1 MYTIF
6 DKGGG
11 FLATVSETPDLK
23 DLESRGEY
31 LKEGDHT
38 PPPPVIDVSEDNTPS
53 RADLLDMIKELQ
65 KKVDSI
71 SDADVPIE
79 KEV

>member
-53 RADLLDMIKELQ
+53 RAELFEQ
-65 KKVDSI
+65 INVLQSRIDQL
-71 SDADVPIE
+71 E
-79 KEV
+79 K